1 MKKFVAVLAIVA
13 LSVFVLAESGAL
25 SFPALTGV
33 LVGIP
38 QALGLILTGV
48 QNNQEVFLCNN
59 QSFSYSYC
67 PFMLLNDTAENVTAW
82 LQFSN
87 MTGNG
92 SSCLLFLTYDNG
104 SNFFNL
110 TEGNLVSF
118 NASLFPVNTTF
129 SVKVKRLVPNSKAG
143 SCTWISNHS

>member
-1 MKKFVAVLAIVA
+1 MNKFFAGVAVLA

-38 QALGLILTGV
+38 QSLGLILSGV

-59 QSFSYSYC
+59 QSYSYSYC
-67 PFMLLNDTAENVTAW
+67 PFIVLNDTAENVTAW
-82 LQFSN
+82 LQLSN

-104 SNFFNL
+104 TVFSNL
-110 TEGNLVSF
+110 TEGGVFSF
-118 NASLFPVNTTF
+118 NASLFSMNSTF
-129 SVKVKRLVPNSKAG
+129 GVKVKRLVPNSKAG
-143 SCTWISNHS
+143 SCSWVSNHS